1 MKDVF
6 WQRSE
11 IVVIQFEIL
20 KVGDIAEYVCGQRRY
35 LVVVQV
41 DCSKCA
47 GGGEYV
53 GG

>member
-1 MKDVF
+1 MKDGF
-6 WQRSE
+6 GQGSE
-11 IVVIQFEIL
+11 IVVIQIEIL
-20 KVGDIAEYVCGQRRY
+20 KAGDIAEYVCGQRRY

-41 DCSKCA
+41 DSSKCA